1 MQEIWKDIKNYEG
14 YYQVS
19 NLGNVK
25 SLSRKIG
32 NKYYKSKMLKK
43 SDNRGYLQVQL
54 WKHSNM
60 KWSLIHRL
68 VAEAFIP
75 NPEHKLQVNHIDG
88 NKSNNEVSNL
98 EWVSRSENQLH
109 SYHVLKTKPSMK
121 GRFGKTHVRAVKV
134 NQFDKNGNFI
144 KTWDSIIEASK
155 KVGIPAC
162 CITNCAKLRR
172 KSAGNFIWEYVN

>member
-68 VAEAFIP
+68 VAEAFI
-75 NPEHKLQVNHIDG
+75 LV
-88 NKSNNEVSNL
+88 
-98 EWVSRSENQLH
+98 
-109 SYHVLKTKPSMK
+109 
-121 GRFGKTHVRAVKV
+121 A
-134 NQFDKNGNFI
+134 
-144 KTWDSIIEASK
+144 
-155 KVGIPAC
+155 
-162 CITNCAKLRR
+162 
-172 KSAGNFIWEYVN
+172 